1 MIDNYSANDLDTAI
15 LALEA
20 RQKQEAKLLKAEFRD
35 VLDSVRPI
43 NLIKSTL
50 QQVKESS
57 ELKGNL
63 LNTAIGLGAG
73 FISKKAFVGF
83 SHNPLK
89 RMVGAAVMF
98 GVTNLVAKNPL
109 IVRMAALGFLKLL
122 KRNPGGPQKEN
133 GSLDPDSSLFYM
145 K

>member
-1 MIDNYSANDLDTAI
+1 MTENYTANSLDAAI
-15 LALEA
+15 RALEA
-20 RQKQEAKLLKAEFRD
+20 RQKEEAKLLKIEFQD
-35 VLDSVRPI
+35 ALESVRPI
-43 NLIKSTL
+43 NLIKSTFE
-50 QQVKESS
+50 QVKEST

-89 RMVGAAVMF
+89 RMVGTAVMF

-109 IVRMAALGFLKLL
+109 IVRMAALGLMKLL
-122 KRNPGGPQKEN
+122 KRKPAEKPAEN
-133 GSLDPDSSLFYM
+133 GSLDHIGSSFYM